1 MRPTIT
7 SPHRFILRLVN
18 DNEVVY
24 FTYYFCYSW
33 DKLTAETFRAG
44 GVVALFILKRLASL
58 SILPKLVL
66 TFLVTLTP
74 LYIIS
79 WKMNETGSSHV
90 QKEITDSLVSRSSLY
105 MNMLEFDLDSVI
117 RQLQEYVN
125 DDDLLKLTSASEVMT
140 EIEKMQSQLRLKSKL
155 DLLKRSSKFVENAIA
170 FIPEMHRTVSANANA
185 IGSFDEEQF
194 GALTKSTNRFESPF
208 LLWKDRIFISIPYPD
223 PAISSNRKPVFLL
236 AVEISRRELGMVL
249 QEFTN
254 EGGQTALVGNKQPF
268 IITAGQGQVD
278 EALIDDFQKAGTEPR
293 EAKGMRTVTW
303 NDEPYLVVANHSSRL
318 DMSLLMYVPESKVN
332 ASLQVYR
339 FWFYVLSAM
348 SVFLVLLFSY
358 SIYLIIHQPLKRLVR
373 SFRRIEQGQFNLEVS
388 YPLADEFGYLY
399 GQFNGMVK
407 RLDVLV
413 HEVYEQRYLARL
425 AELRHLQ
432 SQINPHF
439 LYNSYFIL
447 YRMAQ
452 QRDHDN
458 VIYFTKH
465 LGEYFQYIT
474 RDGSDEVPLASEI
487 HHARTYAEIQSIRFA
502 ERIIVE
508 FDEVPEELSS
518 FPVPRL
524 IVQPIIENA
533 YNHGLENKRKG
544 GLITVSFQ
552 SKQGAIEIAI
562 TDNGGNMDEEKL
574 RELQA
579 SLLDKGPSTEHTG
592 LLNVHRRIIIKY
604 GGGGLALGIG
614 EERGLSVTISIPRE
628 TGNMHESLAH
638 SG

>member
-1 MRPTIT
+1 M
-7 SPHRFILRLVN
+7 
-18 DNEVVY
+18 
-24 FTYYFCYSW
+24 
-33 DKLTAETFRAG
+33 A
-44 GVVALFILKRLASL
+44 ALNVLKRLASL

-79 WKMNETGSSHV
+79 WKMNETGSSHI
-90 QKEITDSLVSRSSLY
+90 QKEISDSLVSRTSLY
-105 MNMLEFDLDSVI
+105 MNILEFDIDSAI
-117 RQLQEYVN
+117 RQLQELVN
-125 DDDLLKLTSASEVMT
+125 DDDLLKLTSSSEVMS
-140 EIEKMQSQLRLKSKL
+140 EIEKMQSQLRLKSRL
-155 DLLKRSSKFVENAIA
+155 DALKKSSKFVENAIA
-170 FIPEMHRTVSANANA
+170 FIPSMNRTVSANTNI
-185 IGSFDEEQF
+185 IGPFDEEQF
-194 GALTKSTNRFESPF
+194 FALAKSTNRFESPF

-223 PAISSNRKPVFLL
+223 PAVSSRQKPFFLL
-236 AVEISRRELGMVL
+236 AIEISRRELGMVL

-254 EGGQTALVGNKQPF
+254 EGGHTALVGNKQPF
-268 IITAGQGQVD
+268 IIAGGAGAVD
-278 EALIDDFQKAGTEPR
+278 EALIQNFQQS
-293 EAKGMRTVTW
+293 EANGEAEEGKLQTVEFK
-303 NDEPYLVVANHSSRL
+303 DESYLVVSNHSTRL
-318 DMSLLMYVPESKVN
+318 DMSLLMYVPESKVT

-339 FWFYVLSAM
+339 FWFYVLSGV
-348 SVFLVLLFSY
+348 SVLLVLLFSY

-373 SFRRIEQGQFNLEVS
+373 SFRRIEQGHFNLEVH
-388 YPLADEFGYLY
+388 YPLQDEFGYLY

-487 HHARTYAEIQSIRFA
+487 HHARTYAEIQSIRFS
-502 ERIIVE
+502 ERIMVE
-508 FDEVPEELSS
+508 FEEVPDELRD

-533 YNHGLENKRKG
+533 YNHGLENKRRG
-544 GLITVSFQ
+544 GLITVVFSQ
-552 SKQGAIEIAI
+552 KPGAIEISI
-562 TDNGGNMDEEKL
+562 TDNGDNMDEEKV
-574 RELQA
+574 RELQ
-579 SLLDKGPSTEHTG
+579 SGLLDKAQPTEHTG

-604 GGGGLALGIG
+604 GGGGLTLSLG
-614 EERGLSVTISIPRE
+614 EERGLKVTMTIPRE
-628 TGNMHESLAH
+628 AHARHEPLVDC
-638 SG
+638 G

>member
-1 MRPTIT
+1 
-7 SPHRFILRLVN
+7 
-18 DNEVVY
+18 
-24 FTYYFCYSW
+24 
-33 DKLTAETFRAG
+33 
-44 GVVALFILKRLASL
+44 
-58 SILPKLVL
+58 
-66 TFLVTLTP
+66 
-74 LYIIS
+74 
-79 WKMNETGSSHV
+79 MNETGSSHV

-125 DDDLLKLTSASEVMT
+125 DDDLLKLTSSSEVMT
-140 EIEKMQSQLRLKSKL
+140 EIEKMQSQLRLKSRL

-170 FIPEMHRTVSANANA
+170 FIPEMHRTISANANA

-194 GALTKSTNRFESPF
+194 EALTKSTNRFESPF
-208 LLWKDRIFISIPYPD
+208 LLWRDRIFISIPYPD
-223 PAISSNRKPVFLL
+223 PAVASRQRPVFLL
-236 AVEISRRELGMVL
+236 AVEISRQELGMML

-254 EGGQTALVGNKQPF
+254 EGGQTVLVGNKQPF
-268 IITAGQGQVD
+268 IIRAGTGEVN
-278 EALIDDFQKAGTEPR
+278 EELIGDFQRAGTEA
-293 EAKGMRTVTW
+293 EESKGLRSVTW
-303 NDEPYLVVANHSSRL
+303 NDKSYLVVTKHSSRL

-413 HEVYEQRYLARL
+413 HEVYEQQYLARL

-502 ERIIVE
+502 ERIMVE
-508 FDEVPEELSS
+508 FDEVPEELHS

-552 SKQGAIEIAI
+552 DKQGTTQITI

-604 GGGGLALGIG
+604 GGGGLTLGIG
-614 EERGLSVTISIPRE
+614 EERGLTVTISIPRE
-628 TGNMHESLAH
+628 TRNEHESLAH

>member
-1 MRPTIT
+1 MP
-7 SPHRFILRLVN
+7 
-18 DNEVVY
+18 
-24 FTYYFCYSW
+24 
-33 DKLTAETFRAG
+33 
-44 GVVALFILKRLASL
+44 GVAMLLNILKRIASL

-90 QKEITDSLVSRSSLY
+90 QKEITDSLVSRTSLY
-105 MNMLEFDLDSVI
+105 MNMLEFDIDSAI

-125 DDDLLKLTSASEVMT
+125 DDDLLKLSSSSEVMS
-140 EIEKMQSQLRLKSKL
+140 EIEKMQAQLRLKSRL
-155 DLLKRSSKFVENAIA
+155 DALQKSSKFVNNAIA
-170 FIPEMHRTVSANANA
+170 FIPAMNRTVSANANV
-185 IGSFDEEQF
+185 IGNFDEAQF
-194 GALTKSTNRFESPF
+194 VALSKSTNRFESPF

-223 PAISSNRKPVFLL
+223 PAISSRRSPVFLL
-236 AVEISRRELGMVL
+236 AIEISRPELSKVL

-254 EGGQTALVGNKQPF
+254 EGGHTALVGNKQPF
-268 IITAGQGQVD
+268 LITGGSDAVD
-278 EALIDDFQKAGTEPR
+278 EELIHDFQHEEAATE
-293 EAKGMRTVTW
+293 EGKLQSVEW
-303 NDEPYLVVANHSSRL
+303 KDESYLVVSNHSSRL
-318 DMSLLMYVPESKVN
+318 DMTLLMYVPANKVN

-373 SFRRIEQGQFNLEVS
+373 SFRRIEQGQFNLEVH
-388 YPLADEFGYLY
+388 YPLQDEFGYLY

-407 RLDVLV
+407 QLDVLV

-487 HHARTYAEIQSIRFA
+487 HHARTYAEIQSIRFS
-502 ERIIVE
+502 ERIMVE
-508 FDEVPEELSS
+508 FEEVPEELRA

-533 YNHGLENKRKG
+533 YNHGLEHKRRN
-544 GLITVSFQ
+544 GLITVGFST
-552 SKQGAIEIAI
+552 KPGAIEISI
-562 TDNGGNMDEEKL
+562 TDNGENMDEEKL
-574 RELQA
+574 RELQL
-579 SLLDKGPSTEHTG
+579 SLLDKAQPTEHTG

-604 GGGGLALGIG
+604 GGGGLTLSLG
-614 EERGLSVTISIPRE
+614 EERGLKVTMTIPRE
-628 TGNMHESLAH
+628 AGTKDEPLIDCG
-638 SG
+638 

>member
-1 MRPTIT
+1 
-7 SPHRFILRLVN
+7 
-18 DNEVVY
+18 
-24 FTYYFCYSW
+24 
-33 DKLTAETFRAG
+33 
-44 GVVALFILKRLASL
+44 
-58 SILPKLVL
+58 
-66 TFLVTLTP
+66 
-74 LYIIS
+74 
-79 WKMNETGSSHV
+79 MNETGSSHV

-125 DDDLLKLTSASEVMT
+125 DDDLLKLSSSSEVMT

-170 FIPEMHRTVSANANA
+170 FIPEMHRTVSANANV
-185 IGSFDEEQF
+185 IGSFDEDQF
-194 GALTKSTNRFESPF
+194 EALTKSTNRFESPF

-223 PAISSNRKPVFLL
+223 PAVASRQSPVFLL
-236 AVEISRRELGMVL
+236 AVEISRGELGLVL

-254 EGGQTALVGNKQPF
+254 EGGQTVLLGNKQPF
-268 IITAGQGQVD
+268 IISAGAGEVN
-278 EALIDDFQKAGTEPR
+278 EELIGDFQRAGTEA
-293 EAKGMRTVTW
+293 EETKGLRSVTW
-303 NDEPYLVVANHSSRL
+303 NEESYLVVTKHSSRL

-413 HEVYEQRYLARL
+413 HEVYEQQYLARL

-474 RDGSDEVPLASEI
+474 RDGSDEVPLSSEI

-502 ERIIVE
+502 ERIMVE

-552 SKQGAIEIAI
+552 DKQGTTQITI

-574 RELQA
+574 RELQM

-604 GGGGLALGIG
+604 GGGGLTLSIG
-614 EERGLSVTISIPRE
+614 EERGLAVTISIPRE
-628 TGNMHESLAH
+628 TGNEHESLAH